1 LGLNLFWPT
10 EVQQGF
16 VVAHFHFMSGL
27 PRSGSTLLAGILR
40 LSICAYSNCK
50 VGASKPIESNRFSTL
65 RAVLQLFFCVVL
77 AIAPSSVFAS
87 FSELKQRLPLRFTNL
102 NSDVVLQHTDT
113 GYVLTQAQLSLP
125 VVLANR
131 LVVKTRSDVSA
142 SDLKALGLSISR
154 AQQLAKLQQTSLWL
168 LTFEQGN
175 DLQKVITRLQ
185 QDPRVFYAQ
194 PDLLQTRQ
202 FAQQQPVNPELAQV
216 SNSIVVQKRPVRL
229 AVLDDGFNFKH
240 PEFANLNL
248 IFEYDADL
256 KVKNAS
262 PKSELDQH
270 GTLVAG
276 VIAATADHK
285 GIDGLAP
292 TVELIAIRQVSSW
305 TSDMVLA
312 FSVARMMHADVVNS
326 SWTLPFLPEPL
337 FDLLTDWVQDTQ
349 PYLLFAAGN
358 NQQDACIANALS
370 HLPQVWLIGAAN
382 RDGKRLPYSNY
393 GSCVAF
399 YAPAQFSS
407 TAASGQGYS
416 EFGGTSAATAYASGL
431 VARELA
437 QGHKPDKTTIQ
448 QLLNSPTI
456 THGSL

>member
-1 LGLNLFWPT
+1 M
-10 EVQQGF
+10 
-16 VVAHFHFMSGL
+16 ARFHFISGL
-27 PRSGSTLLAGILR
+27 PRSGSNLLAGTPQLC
-40 LSICAYSNCK
+40 LDAYPNYK
-50 VGASKPIESNRFSTL
+50 AGASKPLESNKLSAL
-65 RAVLQLFFCVVL
+65 KAVLQWCFCVLL
-77 AIAPSSVFAS
+77 AIASGSVFAS
-87 FSELKQRLPLRFTNL
+87 LSELKQRLPLRFTNL

-113 GYVLTQAQLSLP
+113 GYVLTQAQRSLP
-125 VVLANR
+125 VALASR
-131 LVVKTRSDVSA
+131 LVVKTRFDVSA
-142 SDLKALGLSISR
+142 SELKALGLSVSR
-154 AQQLAKLQQTSLWL
+154 VQQLAKLQQTSLWL
-168 LTFEQGN
+168 LTFEQVN
-175 DLQKVITRLQ
+175 DLQKAITALQ

-202 FAQQQPVNPELAQV
+202 FAQQQPGNRELAKV
-216 SNSIVVQKRPVRL
+216 SNHAGVQKRPVRL
-229 AVLDDGFNFKH
+229 AVVDDGFNFKH
-240 PEFANLNL
+240 PEFASLNL

-262 PKSELDQH
+262 PKSDLDQH
-270 GTLVAG
+270 GTLVVG
-276 VIAATADHK
+276 VIAAAADHK

-305 TSDMVLA
+305 TSDMVVA

-358 NQQDACIANALS
+358 NQQDACNINALS
-370 HLPQVWLIGAAN
+370 HLPQVWLIGAAT

-399 YAPAQFSS
+399 YAPAKFSS
-407 TAASGQGYS
+407 TAANGQGYS

-437 QGHKPDKTTIQ
+437 QGRKPDKATMQ
-448 QLLNSPTI
+448 QLFSRSTP